1 MKNDPEELFDLGDSP
16 EYESV
21 SAEMHEKFFTWFRN
35 RLVRTEMDYDFL
47 FEMGV
52 ERDQEMGILIGHW

>member
-1 MKNDPEELFDLGDSP
+1 MKNDPEELFDLGESL
-16 EYESV
+16 EYASV
-21 SAEMHEKFFTWFRN
+21 RAEMHEKIFTWFRN

-52 ERDQEMGILIGHW
+52 ERDEEMGILIGHW

>member
-1 MKNDPEELFDLGDSP
+1 MKNDPEELFDLGESS
-16 EYESV
+16 EYTSV
-21 SAEMHEKFFTWFRN
+21 RSEMHEKIFTWFRN

-52 ERDQEMGILIGHW
+52 ERDEEIGILIGHW